1 MKKWMAAMLVCLLAL
16 PCGALAAG
24 TTLRVYTPFA
34 DVDFAAQAYMDM
46 ITAWEAETG
55 NIVEDYSGVTDE
67 GFMAEL
73 SKMLASGEADV
84 AVLPVGSGFTVNEF
98 VTVNELIGAAPES
111 GAKRFESMKEADG
124 SVLLAPIRLNWEA
137 LYVNT
142 DVFERF
148 GMPLPQTFEQLIAAC
163 AVFSQSGVTPMA
175 NALCEWSEIV
185 LDCAALCGAPQ
196 EMYGQQASLDGAKDV
211 LTVLTQV
218 GAFGGDLWNMS
229 DAEAEAMFLSGEA
242 AMRIDA
248 DGLAQMIP
256 AARQDSVI
264 VLPLPA
270 KDGAARSVIAGTPAF
285 GVAVSRACWQDDARC
300 EAAVSLITKMIAES
314 GLAAPA
320 GGALAQSIAQ
330 MTKNAQDCA
339 GLLYDSNP
347 DGFDSWAESVIA
359 QLMEL

>member
-1 MKKWMAAMLVCLLAL
+1 MKAMAPTVRYSGSPLPYSFSEANHTKGGLLVTTAGGEVSGMLDPIALNHYLNFHAVVPAPRTLLADVEKL
-16 PCGALAAG
+16 P
-24 TTLRVYTPFA
+24 P
-34 DVDFAAQAYMDM
+34 
-46 ITAWEAETG
+46 
-55 NIVEDYSGVTDE
+55 
-67 GFMAEL
+67 
-73 SKMLASGEADV
+73 AS
-84 AVLPVGSGFTVNEF
+84 
-98 VTVNELIGAAPES
+98 
-111 GAKRFESMKEADG
+111 
-124 SVLLAPIRLNWEA
+124 W
-137 LYVNT
+137 
-142 DVFERF
+142 
-148 GMPLPQTFEQLIAAC
+148 
-163 AVFSQSGVTPMA
+163 
-175 NALCEWSEIV
+175 
-185 LDCAALCGAPQ
+185 
-196 EMYGQQASLDGAKDV
+196 
-211 LTVLTQV
+211 
-218 GAFGGDLWNMS
+218 
-229 DAEAEAMFLSGEA
+229 
-242 AMRIDA
+242 MRIDA